1 MPKKKRLS
9 ERVTSTFQNDVFEVE
24 FNFSL
29 QLNFKVSKFYNL
41 GRTKQKTGEADVS

>member
-29 QLNFKVSKFYNL
+29 QQMFIPNTF
-41 GRTKQKTGEADVS
+41 E